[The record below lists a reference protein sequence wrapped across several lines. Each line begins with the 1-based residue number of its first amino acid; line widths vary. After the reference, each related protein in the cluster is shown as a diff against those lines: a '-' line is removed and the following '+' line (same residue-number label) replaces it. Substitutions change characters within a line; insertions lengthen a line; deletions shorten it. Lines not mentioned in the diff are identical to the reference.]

1 MKGNKAMATPS
12 SNFGALAETVGE
24 QADDYSA
31 QTMDQAKKFYKT
43 SRDYVENNPEKS
55 LAIAAAVGVILGGL
69 LTATMM
75 RRH

>member
-1 MKGNKAMATPS
+1 MKGNKAMATSS

-24 QADDYSA
+24 KAGDYSA
-31 QTMDQAKKFYKT
+31 QTMDQAKEFYKN